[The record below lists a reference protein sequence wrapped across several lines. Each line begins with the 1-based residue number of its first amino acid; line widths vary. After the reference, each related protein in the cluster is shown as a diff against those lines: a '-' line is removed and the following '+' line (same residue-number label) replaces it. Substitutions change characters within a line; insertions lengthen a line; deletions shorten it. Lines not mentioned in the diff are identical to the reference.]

1 MILLNFYCNAIMEK
15 VKYISYG
22 QYCPLAMA
30 SEFLCNRWTLLFLRE
45 LLFGSTTFND
55 ISRGV
60 PRMSRTLLSKRLKEL
75 IVLGVISKKSNL
87 KGTQIN
93 YDLTEAGQALE
104 PVIIAMAGWGQQ
116 WLQTSPSLEDLDPR
130 FLMWD
135 IMRNAKPI
143 SILPSPFIVHINLT
157 DIEEG
162 LCDYWLVFEGENVDL
177 CNKDNDYTVD
187 VEISV
192 DSIILTKVWMGWS
205 DFDLAL
211 KQKQMVIIGQH
222 KYTSMAK
229 QWLGQSIV
237 AGIKKRP
244 KHKRINY

>member
-1 MILLNFYCNAIMEK
+1 MDK

-30 SEFLCNRWTLLFLRE
+30 SEFLCNRWTLLVLRE
-45 LLFGSTTFND
+45 FLFGSTTFND

-75 IVLGVISKKSNL
+75 VVLGVISKKTNL

-93 YDLTEAGQALE
+93 YNLTQAGQALE
-104 PVIIAMAGWGQQ
+104 PVIIAMAGWGQE
-116 WLQTSPSLEDLDPR
+116 WLQTSPSLQDLDPR

-143 SILPSPFIVHINLT
+143 SILPCPFIVHIYLT
-157 DIEEG
+157 DIDEG
-162 LCDYWLVFEGENVDL
+162 LSDYWLVFENENVDL
-177 CNKDNDYTVD
+177 CNKDNDYDVD
-187 VEISV
+187 VEITV
-192 DSIILTKVWMGWS
+192 DSINLTKVWMGWE
-205 DFDLAL
+205 DFDKAI
-211 KQKQMVIIGQH
+211 KQKKLVIIGDI
-222 KYTSMAK
+222 KYTSVAK
-229 QWLGQSIV
+229 EWLGHSIV

-244 KHKRINY
+244 KDHQVNY